1 MQNSKSKCCV
11 EQSLQCLSYLFFPLF
26 FICFKKDYKL
36 VTLQTS
42 YDILE
47 LNVSIHLEL
56 PLEQS

>member
-1 MQNSKSKCCV
+1 MLCRVKS
-11 EQSLQCLSYLFFPLF
+11 SLLKMLKLSSPPPLF

-36 VTLQTS
+36 VTLQIS

-47 LNVSIHLEL
+47 LNVSMHLEL